1 AGYLDL
7 GSLEEL
13 DPKAFVERRDHME
26 ATAAASEG
34 RDRDIAR
41 LRLAQYLVANR
52 FAIEAL
58 GVLRVLESE
67 LKASDLTREIRSTAA
82 IANVLAGR
90 PHDALQLLN
99 AARIDQ
105 EVDALFWR
113 TIARAEVQDYRG
125 ARFDAMEARAIA
137 DSYPEWARNRFRL
150 AAARAAVETEDTSL
164 AQRLLDAIDFASIS
178 IEDNS
183 LHHLLSGRI

>member
-1 AGYLDL
+1 
-7 GSLEEL
+7 
-13 DPKAFVERRDHME
+13 
-26 ATAAASEG
+26 
-34 RDRDIAR
+34 
-41 LRLAQYLVANR
+41 
-52 FAIEAL
+52 
-58 GVLRVLESE
+58 
-67 LKASDLTREIRSTAA
+67 
-82 IANVLAGR
+82 
-90 PHDALQLLN
+90 DALQLLN

-183 LHHLLSGRI
+183 LHHLLSGRIDEIEGRNQEALDTYGQVIASEVRPTRAEAVYRTLLLLDKEGRLDLTKGTQTLAAEAILWRGDALEAEMQTLLAQLYFRNGDYRPG